1 MMYAG
6 EEEDSSQPA
15 QSVVEIGVE
24 AEEDSS

>member
-1 MMYAG
+1 MVYAE
-6 EEEDSSQPA
+6 EEEDSSQPV